1 MRWLRLGIVTVL
13 LIAVLGGWFVV
24 YMLPSDDLPQDPDAV
39 IVLGGA
45 GPERTALG
53 IALSDRYDAQLV
65 LSSNARYFG
74 RRHGVT
80 CDEQA
85 LCFEPAPPNTAGEAE
100 NVARLAEQ
108 YGWDHVTVAT
118 SDFHTS
124 RSRFL
129 FRQCLGRDRV
139 SVVGTGDEQGSMD
152 LRLFLREAT
161 GLLAGATIAR
171 AC

>member
-1 MRWLRLGIVTVL
+1 VRWLRLGIVAL
-13 LIAVLGGWFVV
+13 LGIAVLAGGFVV

-53 IALSDRYDAQLV
+53 IELAERYDAQLV

-74 RRHGVT
+74 SRQGVS
-80 CDEQA
+80 CDGLA

-100 NVARLAEQ
+100 NVARLAER

-129 FRQCLGRDRV
+129 FRQCMGRDRV
-139 SVVGTGDEQGSMD
+139 SVVGTGDEGGKMD